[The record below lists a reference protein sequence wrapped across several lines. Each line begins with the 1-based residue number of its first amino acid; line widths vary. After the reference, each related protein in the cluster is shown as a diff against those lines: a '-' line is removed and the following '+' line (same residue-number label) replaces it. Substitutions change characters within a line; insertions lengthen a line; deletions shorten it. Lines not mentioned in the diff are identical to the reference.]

1 MSTELRIKLENFQE
15 KTGMSGTKIAHGMG
29 VGPSTLSEWKNEKY
43 KGDVQTLEA
52 KISDYLKRHE
62 DPAKRI
68 DFCVMTETTK
78 KIFYVINTVAE
89 YVASATRAEITESAK
104 IGFITGRAGLGKS
117 WSLQEYKKNHEN
129 KIVLI
134 TAEAGDNENV
144 LLRKVAKEIKITDF
158 MYGRMQAVKEKIKE
172 RLKNSEKIIVID
184 EGEHL
189 TARAID
195 CIRAIGD
202 QTGAGIVIAGTNKL
216 EGQITS
222 GRNEYEYLYSR
233 TVIFMKLNDLNE
245 ADTKE
250 ISKKYLGEK
259 YNETDIE
266 KLSRAFHKASKGSAR
281 NLSNLLALATKI
293 TSMNLEHTKGKI
305 NNKIIDESSKMLGI
319 TI

>member
-1 MSTELRIKLENFQE
+1 MDTELRIKLEVFQE
-15 KTGMSGTKIAHGMG
+15 KSGMSATKIAQGIG
-29 VGPSTLSEWKNEKY
+29 IGASTISEWKNDKY
-43 KGDVQTLEA
+43 KGDVETLES
-52 KISDYLKRHE
+52 KIADYLKRHE

-89 YVASATRAEITESAK
+89 YVASATRAGVTESAK

-117 WSLQEYKKNHEN
+117 WSLQEYKKNHDN
-129 KIVLI
+129 KIIFI

-144 LLRKVAKEIKITDF
+144 LLRKIAKEIKITDF

-172 RLKNSEKIIVID
+172 RLKNSEKIIVVD

-202 QTGAGIVIAGTNKL
+202 QTGVGIVIAGTNKL

-233 TVIFMKLNDLNE
+233 TVIFMKLSDLNE

-250 ISKKYLGEK
+250 IAGQYLGGRYDE
-259 YNETDIE
+259 NELE
-266 KLSRAFHKASKGSAR
+266 KLSKMFHKASKGSAR

-293 TSMNLEHTKGKI
+293 TSMNIEHTKGKI
-305 NNKIIDESSKMLGI
+305 NNRVIDEASKMLGI
-319 TI
+319 TV

>member
-1 MSTELRIKLENFQE
+1 MELKIKLEAFQE
-15 KTGMSGTKIAHGMG
+15 KSGMSGTKVAQGIG
-29 VGPSTLSEWKNEKY
+29 VGASTLSEWKNDKY
-43 KGDVQTLEA
+43 NGDILTLES
-52 KISDYLKRHE
+52 KIEDYLKRHE

-68 DFCVMTETTK
+68 DFCVMTETTR

-89 YVASATRAEITESAK
+89 YVASATRAGVTESAK
-104 IGFITGRAGLGKS
+104 IGFITGRAGLGKT

-129 KIVLI
+129 KIIFI

-144 LLRKVAKEIKITDF
+144 LLRKIAKEIKITDF

-172 RLKNSEKIIVID
+172 RLKNSEKIIVVD

-233 TVIFMKLNDLNE
+233 TVIFMKLSDLNE
-245 ADTKE
+245 GDTKE
-250 ISKKYLGEK
+250 IVSKYFGEICSGP
-259 YNETDIE
+259 EVE
-266 KLSRAFHKASKGSAR
+266 KLSKEFHKASKGSAR
-281 NLSNLLALATKI
+281 NLSNLLPMATKI
-293 TSMNLEHTKGKI
+293 TSMNMEHTKGKI
-305 NNKIIDESSKMLGI
+305 NNKSIDEASKMLGI
-319 TI
+319 TV